1 MNIPEDAAT
10 EEDRMYE
17 GALNAVF
24 NIEKK
29 DYPSYIGGLKV
40 ASGRSF
46 DVVSPIDRTI
56 VFGRFQEP
64 EEGLTDKAVEA
75 AAKAMFLGLRPVLR
89 RGRGILRR
97 PSTSSGSRGT
107 DWPAYLH

>member
-29 DYPSYIGGLKV
+29 NYPSYIGGLKV
-40 ASGRSF
+40 ASV
-46 DVVSPIDRTI
+46 D
-56 VFGRFQEP
+56 
-64 EEGLTDKAVEA
+64 
-75 AAKAMFLGLRPVLR
+75 
-89 RGRGILRR
+89 
-97 PSTSSGSRGT
+97 PSM
-107 DWPAYLH
+107 